1 VIREKGK
8 NTAASIRAR
17 LLALA
22 QSKGEDYQRVLGRY
36 AIERFLYRLGRSPYR
51 DKFALK
57 GAALF
62 TLWTGHTHRPTKDL
76 DLLGRGS
83 SIIGEVEQTIRAIC
97 EIQEED
103 GLVFDSESVEGTK
116 IKDDDEYDGVR
127 IKLHAELAGARI
139 PMQIDI
145 GFGDAVYPEP
155 ELASFPVLLPMEA
168 PLIRAYPR
176 EASIAEKFHAM
187 VVLDIRNSRMK
198 DFYDIWFMANTWT
211 FDMASLCNAILASFE
226 RRRSA
231 IPTGIPLALKDDFLN
246 DPRKKQ
252 QWIAFVSRLNPAD
265 KAPSLEEVGAIL
277 RTFLLPCISDDS
289 LTKAEIRSWTPN
301 QGWSRATRKHR
312 AAGKKAARTRKLRA
326 AGKKAALTKKRRA
339 AGRKAA
345 ATRKLKKRQTASVP
359 LAPQAEVQITQPEI
373 GDVQQ

>member
-1 VIREKGK
+1 MTREKGK

-57 GAALF
+57 GATLF

-83 SIIGEVEQTIRAIC
+83 SSAIAEVETTIRAMC
-97 EIQEED
+97 EIQNED
-103 GLVFDSESVEGTK
+103 GIVFRSDLVEGAK
-116 IKDDDEYDGVR
+116 IKEDDEYDGVR
-127 IKLHAELAGARI
+127 IKLLAELAGARI

-176 EASIAEKFHAM
+176 ESAVAEKFHAM

-198 DFYDIWFMANTWT
+198 DFYDVWIMASTWI
-211 FDMASLCNAILASFE
+211 FDMASLRSAIVASFE
-226 RRRSA
+226 RRRSE
-231 IPTGIPLALKDDFLN
+231 IPAEVPFALTEEFLN
-246 DPRKKQ
+246 DPQKKKE
-252 QWIAFVSRLNPAD
+252 WAAFVSRLNSESQ
-265 KAPSLEEVGAIL
+265 APSLQEVGSVL
-277 RTFLLPCISDDS
+277 RDFLLPCISVGSS
-289 LTKAEIRSWTPN
+289 LRPDLNHWDPSL
-301 QGWSRATRKHR
+301 GWN
-312 AAGKKAARTRKLRA
+312 
-326 AGKKAALTKKRRA
+326 
-339 AGRKAA
+339 
-345 ATRKLKKRQTASVP
+345 P
-359 LAPQAEVQITQPEI
+359 
-373 GDVQQ
+373 